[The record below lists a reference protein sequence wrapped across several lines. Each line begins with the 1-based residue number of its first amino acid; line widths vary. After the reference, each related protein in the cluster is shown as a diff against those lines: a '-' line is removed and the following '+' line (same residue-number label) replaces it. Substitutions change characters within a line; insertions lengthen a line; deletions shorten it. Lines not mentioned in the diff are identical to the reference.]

1 LADVLFTPCVP
12 YAGEAVSAGLERI
25 DGISS
30 AVPAWAEPVEGGWVL
45 RLHETLGRRGALK
58 VGLSAGVKGTPA
70 DLLGQP
76 LASGKTTVGE
86 VALPITPYQVR
97 SVRVVR

>member
-1 LADVLFTPCVP
+1 MTLTNS
-12 YAGEAVSAGLERI
+12 G
-25 DGISS
+25 GITRGTSS

-45 RLHETLGRRGALK
+45 RLHETLGRRGAVK
-58 VGLSAGVKGTPA
+58 VGLAAGYKGAPV
-70 DLLGQP
+70 DFMGQP
-76 LASGKTTVGE
+76 AKGAKATDGN